1 MPMLTHL
8 FFSSVFLAT
17 AYESI
22 LDFFTRGGWFMLP
35 LVLCSL
41 VAVTVSIFKFVA
53 LRRETVLPTVV
64 EGEIERLQPGDRPDN
79 LRQMV
84 NQDPAAL
91 SVLTNVALN
100 HLHVSRTENTEA
112 VQTRARR
119 EIMRLEGGLA
129 VLETIV
135 GISPLLG
142 LLGAVSG
149 LVNLFSN
156 FGGAGAKTAAQ
167 SNVAV
172 AAGIAEALNT
182 TIVGLAI
189 AIPTLIVYT
198 YFSKKVEA
206 MAVEL
211 ESLMAELMSKC
222 YHQRANRPP
231 ALPVN
236 STSGYEPAAAIGGAV
251 SIAPTA
257 SYAPRARQLSGAAT
271 PQIVGEPEGGVEPA

>member
-1 MPMLTHL
+1 MPMPVY
-8 FFSSVFLAT
+8 SSMQPFLLAS
-17 AYESI
+17 AYETI
-22 LDFFTRGGWFMLP
+22 LDFFSKGGWFMLP
-35 LVLCSL
+35 LVVCSL
-41 VAVTVSIFKFVA
+41 VAVTVSLFKFFS
-53 LRRETVLPTVV
+53 LRREVVLPKVV
-64 EGEIERLQPGDRPDN
+64 EGEIERLQPGDRPES

-91 SVLTNVALN
+91 SVLANVALS
-100 HLHVSRTENTEA
+100 HMHVSRIENSEA

-149 LVNLFSN
+149 LVHLFSN
-156 FGGAGAKTAAQ
+156 FGGAGKTSAQ
-167 SNVAV
+167 SNLEVAS
-172 AAGIAEALNT
+172 GIAEALNT

-189 AIPTLIVYT
+189 AIPTLILYT

-211 ESLMAELMSKC
+211 ESLLADLLSKC
-222 YHQRANRPP
+222 YHKRSARPP
-231 ALPVN
+231 APTAVPTEDE
-236 STSGYEPAAAIGGAV
+236 SDETAAGPLSVA
-251 SIAPTA
+251 SSA
-257 SYAPRARQLSGAAT
+257 SYAPRARRLTSAPT
-271 PQIVGEPEGGVEPA
+271 PQVTDEPDGGYEQA

>member
-1 MPMLTHL
+1 MLAYLTL
-8 FFSSVFLAT
+8 SPFLLAT
-17 AYESI
+17 AYETI
-22 LDFFTRGGWFMLP
+22 LDFFSKGGWFMLP

-41 VAVTVSIFKFVA
+41 VAVTVSLFKVVS
-53 LRRETVLPTVV
+53 LRREMVLPKVV
-64 EGEIERLQPGDRPDN
+64 EGEIERLQPGDRPEN

-84 NQDPAAL
+84 SQDPAAL
-91 SVLTNVALN
+91 SVLANVALN
-100 HLHVSRTENTEA
+100 HMHVPRTENTEA

-119 EIMRLEGGLA
+119 EIMRLESGLA

-149 LVNLFSN
+149 LVHLFSN
-156 FGGAGAKTAAQ
+156 FGGAGKTSAQ
-167 SNVAV
+167 SNIEVAS
-172 AAGIAEALNT
+172 GIAEALNT

-206 MAVEL
+206 MSVEL
-211 ESLMAELMSKC
+211 ESLLAELLSKC
-222 YHQRANRPP
+222 YHQRANRPSTP
-231 ALPVN
+231 PVN
-236 STSGYEPAAAIGGAV
+236 PIADYEPAGGPV

-257 SYAPRARQLSGAAT
+257 SYAPRARKLTAGST
-271 PQIVGEPEGGVEPA
+271 PQIVSEPEGGVEPA

>member
-1 MPMLTHL
+1 
-8 FFSSVFLAT
+8 
-17 AYESI
+17 
-22 LDFFTRGGWFMLP
+22 MLP
-35 LVLCSL
+35 LVICSF
-41 VAVTVSIFKFVA
+41 VAVTVSILKA
-53 LRRETVLPTVV
+53 YSLRREMVLPRVV
-64 EGEIERLQPGDRPDN
+64 AGEIERLQPGDRPDG

-84 NQDPAAL
+84 NQDPATL
-91 SVLTNVALN
+91 SVLANVALS
-100 HLHVSRTENTEA
+100 HLHVPRTENTEA

-156 FGGAGAKTAAQ
+156 FGKTAGQTAD

-211 ESLMAELMSKC
+211 ESLLADLLSKC
-222 YHQRANRPP
+222 YHRRTSRPP
-231 ALPVN
+231 TP
-236 STSGYEPAAAIGGAV
+236 PATPAPDADLIEEEV
-251 SIAPTA
+251 SISPAM
-257 SYAPRARQLSGAAT
+257 SYAPRARQLAAA
-271 PQIVGEPEGGVEPA
+271 PPVVRDEAVDGIEPA

>member
-1 MPMLTHL
+1 MPAHLAFSPLLLTTT
-8 FFSSVFLAT
+8 F
-17 AYESI
+17 ESI
-22 LDFFTRGGWFMLP
+22 LDFFSKGGWFMLP
-35 LVLCSL
+35 LVVCSL
-41 VAVTVSIFKFVA
+41 VAVTVGLLKFIS
-53 LRRETVLPTVV
+53 LRREMVLPKVV
-64 EGEIERLQPGDRPDN
+64 EGEIERLQPGDRPQN

-84 NQDPAAL
+84 HQDPAAL
-91 SVLTNVALN
+91 SVLANVALS
-100 HLHVSRTENTEA
+100 HLHVSRAENSEA

-119 EIMRLEGGLA
+119 EIMRLESGLA

-156 FGGAGAKTAAQ
+156 FGGAGKTASQ

-198 YFSKKVEA
+198 YFSKRVEA

-211 ESLMAELMSKC
+211 ESLMADLLSKC
-222 YHQRANRPP
+222 YHRKAVAR
-231 ALPVN
+231 
-236 STSGYEPAAAIGGAV
+236 PAAGASV
-251 SIAPTA
+251 NPAASESLAAPGTPAIAPAA
-257 SYAPRARQLSGAAT
+257 SYAPRARALAVAAT
-271 PQIVGEPEGGVEPA
+271 PELADEQPRGGVEPA

>member
-1 MPMLTHL
+1 MLMPAHSL
-8 FFSSVFLAT
+8 VPPFLLAS
-17 AYESI
+17 AYETI
-22 LDFFTRGGWFMLP
+22 LDFFSKGGWFMLP

-41 VAVTVSIFKFVA
+41 VAVTVSLFKFVS
-53 LRRETVLPTVV
+53 LRREGVLPRVI
-64 EGEIERLQPGDRPDN
+64 EGEIERLQPGDRPES

-91 SVLTNVALN
+91 SVLANVALS
-100 HLHVSRTENTEA
+100 HLHVSRVENSEA

-149 LVNLFSN
+149 LVHLFSN
-156 FGGAGAKTAAQ
+156 FGGAGKTSAQ
-167 SNVAV
+167 SNLEVAG
-172 AAGIAEALNT
+172 GIAEALNM

-189 AIPTLIVYT
+189 AIPTLILYT

-211 ESLMAELMSKC
+211 ESLLADLLSKC
-222 YHQRANRPP
+222 YHKRPARPGAPP
-231 ALPVN
+231 AVPEGDSSATV
-236 STSGYEPAAAIGGAV
+236 AGGPL
-251 SIAPTA
+251 SIAPAA
-257 SYAPRARQLSGAAT
+257 SYAPRARALTAAPT
-271 PQIVGEPEGGVEPA
+271 PQVRNEPDGGIEHD

>member
-1 MPMLTHL
+1 MLMSAHSFL
-8 FFSSVFLAT
+8 PPAFLAS
-17 AYESI
+17 AYETI
-22 LDFFTRGGWFMLP
+22 LDFFSKGGWFMLP
-35 LVLCSL
+35 LVICSL
-41 VAVTVSIFKFVA
+41 VAVTVSLFKFFS
-53 LRRETVLPTVV
+53 LRREMVLPKVI
-64 EGEIERLQPGDRPDN
+64 EGEIERLQPGDRPES

-91 SVLTNVALN
+91 SVLANVALS
-100 HLHVSRTENTEA
+100 HMHVSRIENSEA

-149 LVNLFSN
+149 LVHLFSN
-156 FGGAGAKTAAQ
+156 FGGAGKTSAQ
-167 SNVAV
+167 SNLEVAS
-172 AAGIAEALNT
+172 GIAEALNT

-189 AIPTLIVYT
+189 AIPTLILYT

-211 ESLMAELMSKC
+211 ESLMADLLSKC
-222 YHQRANRPP
+222 YHKRSARPP
-231 ALPVN
+231 AP
-236 STSGYEPAAAIGGAV
+236 PATPAV
-251 SIAPTA
+251 DDAEATAGPAMSIAPAA
-257 SYAPRARQLSGAAT
+257 SYAPRARMLTSAPT
-271 PQIVGEPEGGVEPA
+271 PQIAGEPDGGIEPA